1 MLSLLPLLLASPA
14 LASEAPASQ
23 APTRHLVASTQPMQH
38 PALGEFPLE
47 SAELAK
53 RKRPWLAA
61 GLNWFLPGAGYIY
74 NGQRPALGATFLVGA
89 VGLTV
94 VEQSHAFFGEG
105 LKTYDPKL
113 FNLMFASVLVMNTGF
128 AIDAF
133 REAKQL
139 NTDNGHPPKRQA
151 RLAPALM
158 PTGEE
163 ELAYGLVLQVR

>member
-1 MLSLLPLLLASPA
+1 MA
-14 LASEAPASQ
+14 
-23 APTRHLVASTQPMQH
+23 R
-38 PALGEFPLE
+38 
-47 SAELAK
+47 

-61 GLNWFLPGAGYIY
+61 GLNWFLPGAGTIY
-74 NGQRPALGATFLVGA
+74 NGERPVLGATFLVGA

-105 LKTYDPKL
+105 LKTYDPRL

-133 REAKQL
+133 REARQI
-139 NTDNGHPPKRQA
+139 NADNGHPPKRQA
-151 RLAPALM
+151 RLAPAVL

-163 ELAYGLVLQVR
+163 ELAYGLVLQVQ